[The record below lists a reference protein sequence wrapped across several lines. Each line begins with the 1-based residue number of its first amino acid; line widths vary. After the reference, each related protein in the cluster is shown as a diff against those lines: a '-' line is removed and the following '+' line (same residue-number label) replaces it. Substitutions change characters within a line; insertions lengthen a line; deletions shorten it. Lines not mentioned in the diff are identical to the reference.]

1 MPSYNYHIKFELYPT
16 PGPVS
21 DIASDDDIATIWIP
35 NQSSSI
41 FDELPLH
48 PRKHELKPA
57 EPQQTDLGLLQDKG
71 KYASTSVIDCGLDRA
86 RSVSPSEES
95 TETNVI
101 RLTERQW
108 RARRESVPAPG
119 FRAGLGADK
128 AHRDWRFGR
137 ISVESFDTELA
148 QSMAGSARRQGS
160 DDGGGG
166 QSARP
171 APSLGPTFGG
181 PGQSTKG
188 RYVPLETKHTEA
200 GWGIVHLYRE
210 GEDGPGMEVGEGEV
224 EGDSGGAA
232 QNSEAGDDD
241 DDGPI
246 LCIPAVPTY
255 LSPSDFLGFVGE
267 KWRGDVCHY
276 RMVMTSRM
284 NRYMVLMKFKDKWR
298 AAEWRKEF
306 DGKAFNGMEV
316 GRTLYGCGG

>member
-1 MPSYNYHIKFELYPT
+1 MPSYNYHIKFELYSTPDPT
-16 PGPVS
+16 S
-21 DIASDDDIATIWIP
+21 DLVAHDDITAIWVP
-35 NQSSSI
+35 DEGSGI

-57 EPQQTDLGLLQDKG
+57 KSQQTELGLLQDKG
-71 KYASTSVIDCGLDRA
+71 KYASTSVIDCGIDRA
-86 RSVSPSEES
+86 RSVSPSDES
-95 TETNVI
+95 IEPNLV

-108 RARRESVPAPG
+108 RDRRQSIPPPG
-119 FRAGLGADK
+119 FKAGLGPDK
-128 AHRDWRFGR
+128 ASRDWRFGR
-137 ISVESFDTELA
+137 VSVESFDTELA
-148 QSMAGSARRQGS
+148 HSMAGSGRRQEN
-160 DDGGGG
+160 DDEAGG
-166 QSARP
+166 QGPRP

-188 RYVPLETKHTEA
+188 RYVPLETKNTEV

-210 GEDGPGMEVGEGEV
+210 GENGLETGVDGETVDGG
-224 EGDSGGAA
+224 SGGAG
-232 QNSEAGDDD
+232 QKGEAGDDE

-284 NRYMVLMKFKDKWR
+284 NRYMVLMKFTDKWR

-316 GRTLYGCGG
+316 SDHVWTVKR

>member
-1 MPSYNYHIKFELYPT
+1 MPSYHYHIKFELYPT
-16 PGPVS
+16 PDPTS
-21 DIASDDDIATIWIP
+21 DLSSPDDIAAIWVP
-35 NQSSSI
+35 DEGSSI

-48 PRKHELKPA
+48 PRKHELKPTK
-57 EPQQTDLGLLQDKG
+57 PQQTDLGLLQDKG
-71 KYASTSVIDCGLDRA
+71 KYTSASVIDCGIDRA
-86 RSVSPSEES
+86 RSASPSDES
-95 TETNVI
+95 TEPNIV

-108 RARRESVPAPG
+108 RARRQSIPAPG
-119 FRAGLGADK
+119 FTAGLGADK
-128 AHRDWRFGR
+128 ARRDWRFGR
-137 ISVESFDTELA
+137 VSVESFDTELA
-148 QSMAGSARRQGS
+148 HSMAGSGRKQENDNASVNDQGP
-160 DDGGGG
+160 
-166 QSARP
+166 RP

-188 RYVPLETKHTEA
+188 RYVPLETKNTEV

-210 GEDGPGMEVGEGEV
+210 GGDGLGTGVDEEKAEG
-224 EGDSGGAA
+224 GSGGAGE
-232 QNSEAGDDD
+232 NGEAGDDED
-241 DDGPI
+241 DAPI

-267 KWRGDVCHY
+267 KWRGDVSHY

-316 GRTLYGCGG
+316 SRDLV